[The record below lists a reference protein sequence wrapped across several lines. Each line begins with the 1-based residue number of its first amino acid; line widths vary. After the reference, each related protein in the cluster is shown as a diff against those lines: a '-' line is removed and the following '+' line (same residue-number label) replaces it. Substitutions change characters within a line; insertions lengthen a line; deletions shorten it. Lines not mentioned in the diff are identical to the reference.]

1 MADSMKDVELGST
14 GTDSSVEAT
23 NNPLTTNNNNNTP
36 TAPSTNGSGNKD
48 DDGAAPTYRRGES
61 QIERS

>member
-1 MADSMKDVELGST
+1 MKDVELGST

-23 NNPLTTNNNNNTP
+23 SNPLTTNNNNTP

-48 DDGAAPTYRRGES
+48 DVGAAPTYRRGES
-61 QIERS
+61 PIVRSCDMVI